1 MTTSYIIFLICFFKL
16 NIKSFNTYLLGVY
29 MVVSEAGRIA
39 GNRMI
44 KIRSRNIAVYF
55 VITTKYRQ

>member
-1 MTTSYIIFLICFFKL
+1 MTTSYIIFLIFFFKL